1 MNGFLNINKPSGM
14 SSSQVVSRVRYKL
27 GKNLKVGHMGTLD
40 PMASGVLPIG
50 VGRGTRLFEF
60 LLKKTKTYIATFE
73 FGYQTDTLD
82 TTGKIVI
89 EDQSLP
95 TKEEILQALPNFFG
109 NISQLP
115 PQYSAKSVNGQRA
128 YAIARAGGNVEL
140 SPCEVYIHTF
150 KLIQEIN
157 KNNFQFEITCDAGT
171 YIRSLCRDL
180 ASSLNTYATMTSL
193 QRTKSGIFDL
203 EQSIQIDDVGV
214 TKLLPLDFV
223 LQDLSKIEISKD
235 DLKLLLDGK
244 RVEFSIING
253 QYKIFCENE
262 LQAIARVENN
272 IIEPK
277 TWLR

>member
-27 GKNLKVGHMGTLD
+27 GKKLKVGHMGTLD

-60 LLKKTKTYIATFE
+60 LLKKKKTYIATFE

-82 TTGKIVI
+82 ATGKILI
-89 EDQSLP
+89 EGQKIP
-95 TKEEILQALPNFFG
+95 TKQEILQALPNFLG
-109 NISQLP
+109 KISQLP
-115 PQYSAKSVNGQRA
+115 PQFSAKSVNGQRA
-128 YAIARAGGNVEL
+128 YAVARAGGNVDL
-140 SPCEVYIHTF
+140 APCEVVIHEF
-150 KLIQEIN
+150 KLIKEID
-157 KNNFQFEITCDAGT
+157 KSKFQFEITCDAGT

-180 ASSLNTYATMTSL
+180 ASSLNTNATMTEL
-193 QRTKSGIFDL
+193 QRTKSGQFNL
-203 EQSIQIDDVGV
+203 EQSIEIDDVDE

-223 LQDLSKIEISKD
+223 LQDLEKIEISKD
-235 DLKLLLDGK
+235 DFKLLLDGK
-244 RVEFSIING
+244 QVKTETNDG
-253 QYKIFCENE
+253 QYKIFCDNE
-262 LQAIARVENN
+262 LQAIGRVENN